1 MFAVRCDQKG
11 LDWKVEWSVNGGVET
26 AEEREEW
33 KTTKREGER
42 ETLPQL
48 SPPSRI
54 LVNGDEGKLRQILIN
69 LVSNAVK
76 FTESGEIIL
85 RVCEDVRK
93 PESQNIQHPDSSRLF
108 RFHVI
113 DTGIGISPEERTKI
127 LEPFAQGED
136 GEARGG
142 TGLGLAIAQKMI
154 ELMGGELYLESELG
168 RGSHFWFTIPLLPA
182 IREVPSAEDAVGRA
196 VVHLAD
202 GYHVTALVVDD
213 VAENRDVLSKILSDI
228 GVEVT
233 TSGNGQE
240 AIKSVRSNPPEIVFM
255 DIRMPVMDGK
265 EAALQIWEETGHETI
280 KIVAISASSLT
291 HQKAEY
297 LSVGFDGFI
306 SKPFLA
312 ERIYKCLAELLQVE
326 YEYEEGES
334 AESLD
339 LTDTEIPSELLSRLK
354 EASEFYDITELK
366 VRLSELAQLG
376 AEEQRLAEHLSSLLN
391 TYDMDGILSVLARAA
406 QSMESL

>member
-1 MFAVRCDQKG
+1 MFAVRCEQKG
-11 LDWKVEWSVNGGVET
+11 LDWEVGWSLDERVET
-26 AEEREEW
+26 ASKREEGE
-33 KTTKREGER
+33 TGKRESER
-42 ETLPQL
+42 ETIPQL

-69 LVSNAVK
+69 LLSNAVK
-76 FTESGEIIL
+76 FTESGQVVL
-85 RVCEDVRK
+85 RINSS
-93 PESQNIQHPDSSRLF
+93 PHPPIPSSSHTSTSFLF
-108 RFHVI
+108 DVI
-113 DTGIGISPEERTKI
+113 DTGIGISPEEQAKI

-168 RGSHFWFTIPLLPA
+168 RGSHFWFTVPLLPA
-182 IREVPSAEDAVGRA
+182 MREVPSAEDAVGRA

-213 VAENRDVLSKILSDI
+213 VAENRDVLSKMLSDI

-240 AIKSVRSNPPEIVFM
+240 AIESVRSNPPDIVFM
-255 DIRMPVMDGK
+255 DIRMPGMDGK
-265 EAALQIWEETGHETI
+265 VAALQIWEEIGHEAT
-280 KIVAISASSLT
+280 KIVAISASSLD

-297 LSVGFDGFI
+297 LSFGFDAFI

-312 ERIYKCLAELLQVE
+312 ERIYKCLADLLQVE

-339 LTDTEIPSELLSRLK
+339 LTDIEIPLELLSRLR
-354 EASEFYDITELK
+354 EATEFYDITELK
-366 VRLSELAQLG
+366 VRLSELARLG
-376 AEEQRLAEHLSSLLN
+376 AEGQRLSEHLSSLLN
-391 TYDMDGILSVLARAA
+391 TYDMDGIVSVLARTA